1 MSTTKTWAQVAR
13 HTESEPIMNTNTELI
28 ESIIDINDI
37 STFPDIKNNI
47 PTNTLLVSKESI
59 TEVTDITELI
69 KIMNNLIVGLIK
81 PMVSSKAPTTT
92 IGNEDIK
99 IRLYRLFVSIKKKY

>member
-59 TEVTDITELI
+59 TEVTGITELI
-69 KIMNNLIVGLIK
+69 KNTDENIDENDPWTLI
-81 PMVSSKAPTTT
+81 SSKNTYNRNTKFNCKP
-92 IGNEDIK
+92 
-99 IRLYRLFVSIKKKY
+99 